1 MKNKEEKLLLVQYSS
16 FSNVRNRW
24 LTVLNI
30 KYAFFAFLVHE
41 IVYIYIYIC
50 IPGVVAYL
58 ESNDSKGL

>member
-41 IVYIYIYIC
+41 IVYIYIYIYMYARGC
-50 IPGVVAYL
+50 GIFRIQ
-58 ESNDSKGL
+58 